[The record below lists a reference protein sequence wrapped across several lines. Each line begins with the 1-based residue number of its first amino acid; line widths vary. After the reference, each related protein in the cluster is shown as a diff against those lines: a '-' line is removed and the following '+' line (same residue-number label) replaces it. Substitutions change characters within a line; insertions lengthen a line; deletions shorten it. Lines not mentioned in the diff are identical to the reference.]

1 MKALLQRVKYAS
13 VTVNDQIVG
22 EIGPGLL
29 VFLGVDKLDTEK
41 VAEKLLD
48 KLLAYRVFADEQD
61 KMNLSLEDIQGELLV
76 VSQFTLSASTR
87 KGLRPSFS
95 SAATP
100 SQGELLYNHFLD
112 SARRRLAKVAS
123 GQFAANM
130 QVELVNDGPV
140 TFMLEINS

>member
-1 MKALLQRVKYAS
+1 MKALLQRVKNAR
-13 VTVNDQIVG
+13 VQVDGKTIGAIDQ
-22 EIGPGLL
+22 GLL
-29 VFLGVDKLDTEK
+29 VFLGVDHPDTEA

-48 KLLAYRVFADEQD
+48 KVIRYRVFSDQEG
-61 KMNLSLEDIQGELLV
+61 KMNLSLEDIGGGLLV

-100 SQGELLYNHFLD
+100 SQGEFLYNHFLSLAQD
-112 SARRRLAKVAS
+112 RLDQVAS
-123 GQFAANM
+123 GQFAADM

-140 TFMLEINS
+140 TFMLEVNT